1 MQNVHVTFETHK
13 RLFISAFSIC
23 MAKPLIQNKL
33 SVSCKSPGPLKLVIY
48 EKVSL
53 EGS

>member
-13 RLFISAFSIC
+13 QSFICAFSIC
-23 MAKPLIQNKL
+23 MVKPLIQNKL
-33 SVSCKSPGPLKLVIY
+33 AVSCKLPGPLKSAIY